1 MLAKWV
7 PAHLTPFSFDEA
19 ATAMRAALRERLGF
33 DPSREVL
40 ALALAKTALETGRWK
55 SIWANNWGNV
65 KAGETYA
72 GLYCCIELNEVLN
85 GKVVWF
91 SPRGRLDRKGGT
103 VVAEPFE
110 DPPGHP
116 QTRMRAYLTRED
128 GAFAYVAFVAGGR
141 YGSAWQRLLAGDAA
155 GYVTELRA
163 KGYFTAPLADYLKGV
178 VSLQKEFIGK
188 LNGQHPEP
196 ASLPPPPLTVPPTA
210 AVGAVASQTALDAF
224 VNSEALRIEQ
234 QSAADA
240 QREYDNAP
248 DSDPDPAA

>member
-7 PAHLTPFSFDEA
+7 PAHLTPSSFDEA
-19 ATAMRAALRERLGF
+19 AVAMRAALRLQIGHE
-33 DPSREVL
+33 PSRECL
-40 ALALAKTALETGRWK
+40 ALALAKTALETGRWR
-55 SIWANNWGNV
+55 SIWCNNWGNV

-72 GLYCCIELNEVLN
+72 GLYCTIELNEVLD

-91 SPRGRLDRKGGT
+91 SPRGRLERRGGN

-116 QTRMRAYLTRED
+116 QTRMRAYPTRED
-128 GAFAYVAFVAGGR
+128 GAIAYVAFVAGGR
-141 YGSAWQRLLAGDAA
+141 YASAWQRLLAGDAA

-178 VSLQKEFIGK
+178 VSLQKEFLGK

-196 ASLPPPPLTVPPTA
+196 ASVPPPPITLPPSA
-210 AVGAVASQTALDAF
+210 AIDAVADMRAAANRAL
-224 VNSEALRIEQ
+224 EL
-234 QSAADA
+234 
-240 QREYDNAP
+240 
-248 DSDPDPAA
+248 SDPVGLPGSNLRQFEHGEPEDPESNS